1 MAIRFKYK
9 KSRNTEKAME
19 QLKEM
24 KINGVM
30 LELDRFGQMGVDRLK
45 AASPVRTGLMS
56 NSWYYEII
64 KNDKKT
70 AIIWYNT
77 DIENRL
83 NVAIIV
89 DQGHATKGGGWIK
102 GQNFIE
108 PAMQPVYEAL
118 DKYLKEE
125 VFGS

>member
-1 MAIRFKYK
+1 MAIRVKYK
-9 KSRNTEKAME
+9 KKNSEKNME
-19 QLKEM
+19 ALKQM
-24 KINGVM
+24 KMNSVM
-30 LELDRFGQMGVDRLK
+30 LDLNRFGEMGVKALK
-45 AASPVRTGLMS
+45 DASPVLTGLMA
-56 NSWYYEII
+56 NSWHYEIV

-102 GQNFIE
+102 GKNFIA
-108 PAMQPVYEAL
+108 PAMEPVYEEL
-118 DKYLKEE
+118 DKYLKE
-125 VFGS
+125 VFGK

>member
-1 MAIRFKYK
+1 MAIRVKYK
-9 KSRNTEKAME
+9 KSKSSIKNME
-19 QLKEM
+19 QLKQM
-24 KINGVM
+24 KINGIM
-30 LELDRFGQMGVDRLK
+30 LDLDRFGQMGVERLK

-64 KNDKKT
+64 KNDKKI

-77 DIENRL
+77 DIENRV

-125 VFGS
+125 VFSS

>member
-1 MAIRFKYK
+1 MAIRVKYK
-9 KSRNTEKAME
+9 KKNSEKNLEA
-19 QLKEM
+19 LKQM

-30 LELDRFGQMGVDRLK
+30 LDLDRFGEMGVAALK
-45 AASPVRTGLMS
+45 DASPVLTGLMS
-56 NSWYYEII
+56 NSWHYEIV

-77 DIENRL
+77 DIENRM

-102 GQNFIE
+102 GRNFIA
-108 PAMQPVYEAL
+108 PAMEPVYEEL
-118 DKYLKEE
+118 DKYLKE
-125 VFGS
+125 VMGR

>member
-1 MAIRFKYK
+1 MAIHFKYK
-9 KSRNTEKAME
+9 KSKSSKLNEE
-19 QLKEM
+19 QLKQM
-24 KINGVM
+24 KINGIM
-30 LELDRFGQMGVDRLK
+30 LDLDRFGQMGVERLQ
-45 AASPVRTGLMS
+45 AASPVYTGLMA

-64 KNDKKT
+64 KNDNKT
-70 AIIWYNT
+70 ALIWSNS

>member
-1 MAIRFKYK
+1 MAIRIKYK
-9 KSRNTEKAME
+9 KSRSSEKSLE
-19 QLKEM
+19 ELKQM
-24 KINGVM
+24 KINAIM
-30 LELDRFGQMGVDRLK
+30 LDLDRFGQMGVERLQ
-45 AASPVRTGLMS
+45 AASPVRTGLMA

-64 KNDKKT
+64 KNDNKT

-89 DQGHATKGGGWIK
+89 DQGHATKGGGWIQGK
-102 GQNFIE
+102 NFIE
-108 PAMQPVYEAL
+108 PAMQPVYEAI
-118 DKYLKEE
+118 DEYLKKE

>member
-1 MAIRFKYK
+1 MAIRVKYK
-9 KSRNTEKAME
+9 KKNSEKNME
-19 QLKEM
+19 ALKEM
-24 KINGVM
+24 KMNSVM
-30 LELDRFGQMGVDRLK
+30 LDLNRFGEMGVKNLRD
-45 AASPVRTGLMS
+45 ASPVLTGLMA
-56 NSWYYEII
+56 NSWHYEIV

-102 GQNFIE
+102 GKNFIA
-108 PAMQPVYEAL
+108 PAMEPVYEEL
-118 DKYLKEE
+118 DKYLKE
-125 VFGS
+125 VFGK

>member
-1 MAIRFKYK
+1 MAIHVKYK
-9 KSRNTEKAME
+9 KKNSEKNLEA
-19 QLKEM
+19 LKQM

-30 LELDRFGQMGVDRLK
+30 LDLDRFGEMGVAALRD
-45 AASPVRTGLMS
+45 ASPVLTGLMA
-56 NSWYYEII
+56 NSWHYEII

-77 DIENRL
+77 DIENRM

-102 GQNFIE
+102 GRNFIA
-108 PAMQPVYEAL
+108 PAMEPVYEEL
-118 DKYLKEE
+118 DKYLKE
-125 VFGS
+125 VMGR

>member
-1 MAIRFKYK
+1 MAIRVKYK
-9 KSRNTEKAME
+9 KKNSEKNLEA
-19 QLKEM
+19 LKQM

-30 LELDRFGQMGVDRLK
+30 LDLDRFGEMGVTALRD
-45 AASPVRTGLMS
+45 ASPVLTGLMA
-56 NSWYYEII
+56 NSWHYEIV

-77 DIENRL
+77 DIENRM

-102 GQNFIE
+102 GRNFIA
-108 PAMQPVYEAL
+108 PAMEPVYEEL
-118 DKYLKEE
+118 DKYLKE
-125 VFGS
+125 VMGR

>member
-1 MAIRFKYK
+1 MAIRVKYK
-9 KSRNTEKAME
+9 QSKSSKKNME
-19 QLKEM
+19 QLKQM

-30 LELDRFGQMGVDRLK
+30 LDLDRFGQMGVERLK
-45 AASPVRTGLMS
+45 TASPVLTGLMA

-77 DIENRL
+77 DIENRV

-102 GQNFIE
+102 GKNFIE

-125 VFGS
+125 VFSS

>member
-1 MAIRFKYK
+1 MAIRVKYK
-9 KSRNTEKAME
+9 KKNSEKNLEA
-19 QLKEM
+19 LKQM

-30 LELDRFGQMGVDRLK
+30 LDLDRFGEMGVVALRD
-45 AASPVRTGLMS
+45 ASPVLTGLMA
-56 NSWYYEII
+56 NSWHYEIV

-77 DIENRL
+77 DIENRM

-102 GQNFIE
+102 GRNFIA
-108 PAMQPVYEAL
+108 PAMEPVYEEL
-118 DKYLKEE
+118 DKYLKE
-125 VFGS
+125 VMGR

>member
-1 MAIRFKYK
+1 MAIRVKYK
-9 KSRNTEKAME
+9 QSKSSKKNME
-19 QLKEM
+19 QLKQM

-30 LELDRFGQMGVDRLK
+30 LELDRFGQMGVERLQ
-45 AASPVRTGLMS
+45 AASPVLTGLMA
-56 NSWYYEII
+56 NSWHYEII

-102 GQNFIE
+102 GKNFIE

-125 VFGS
+125 VFSS

>member
-1 MAIRFKYK
+1 MAIRIKYK
-9 KSRNTEKAME
+9 KKNSEKNME
-19 QLKEM
+19 ALKQM
-24 KINGVM
+24 KMNSVM
-30 LELDRFGQMGVDRLK
+30 LDLNRFGEMGVKALK
-45 AASPVRTGLMS
+45 DASPVLTGLMA
-56 NSWYYEII
+56 NSWHYEIV

-102 GQNFIE
+102 GKNFIA
-108 PAMQPVYEAL
+108 PAMEPVYEEL
-118 DKYLKEE
+118 DKYLKE
-125 VFGS
+125 VFGK

>member
-1 MAIRFKYK
+1 MAIRVKYK
-9 KSRNTEKAME
+9 KKNSEKNLEA
-19 QLKEM
+19 LKQM

-30 LELDRFGQMGVDRLK
+30 LDLDRFGEMGVAALRD
-45 AASPVRTGLMS
+45 ASPVLTGLMA
-56 NSWYYEII
+56 NSWHYEIV

-77 DIENRL
+77 DIENRM

-102 GQNFIE
+102 GRNFIA
-108 PAMQPVYEAL
+108 PAMEPVYEEL
-118 DKYLKEE
+118 DKYLKE
-125 VFGS
+125 VMGR

>member
-1 MAIRFKYK
+1 MAIRVKYK
-9 KSRNTEKAME
+9 KSKSSIKNME
-19 QLKEM
+19 QLKQM
-24 KINGVM
+24 KINGIM
-30 LELDRFGQMGVDRLK
+30 LDLDRFGQMGVERLK

-64 KNDKKT
+64 KNDKKI

-77 DIENRL
+77 DIENRV

-89 DQGHATKGGGWIK
+89 DQGHATKGGWWIK

-125 VFGS
+125 VFSS

>member
-1 MAIRFKYK
+1 MAIRVKYK
-9 KSRNTEKAME
+9 KKNSEKNLEA
-19 QLKEM
+19 LKQM

-30 LELDRFGQMGVDRLK
+30 LDLDRFGEMGVAALRD
-45 AASPVRTGLMS
+45 ASPVLTGLMA
-56 NSWYYEII
+56 NSWHYEIV

-77 DIENRL
+77 DIENRM

-102 GQNFIE
+102 GRNFIA
-108 PAMQPVYEAL
+108 PAMEHVYEEL
-118 DKYLKEE
+118 DKYLKE
-125 VFGS
+125 VMGR

>member
-1 MAIRFKYK
+1 MAVRVKYNK
-9 KSRNTEKAME
+9 KNSDKSIED
-19 QLKEM
+19 LKEM
-24 KINGVM
+24 KRNSVM
-30 LELDRFGQMGVDRLK
+30 LDLNRFGEMGVK
-45 AASPVRTGLMS
+45 ALRDASPVLTGLMA
-56 NSWYYEII
+56 NSWYYEIV

-102 GQNFIE
+102 GKNFIA
-108 PAMQPVYEAL
+108 PAMEPVYEEL
-118 DKYLKEE
+118 DKYLKE
-125 VFGS
+125 VFGK

>member
-1 MAIRFKYK
+1 MAIRIKYK
-9 KSRNTEKAME
+9 KKNSEKNME
-19 QLKEM
+19 ALKQM
-24 KINGVM
+24 KMNSVM
-30 LELDRFGQMGVDRLK
+30 LDLNRFGEMGVKALK
-45 AASPVRTGLMS
+45 DASPVLTGLMA
-56 NSWYYEII
+56 NSWNYEIV

-102 GQNFIE
+102 GKNFIA
-108 PAMQPVYEAL
+108 PAMEPVYEEL
-118 DKYLKEE
+118 DKYLKE
-125 VFGS
+125 VFGK

>member
-1 MAIRFKYK
+1 MAIRVKYK
-9 KSRNTEKAME
+9 KKNSEKNLEA
-19 QLKEM
+19 LKQM

-30 LELDRFGQMGVDRLK
+30 LDLDRFGEMGVAALRD
-45 AASPVRTGLMS
+45 ASPVLTGLMA
-56 NSWYYEII
+56 NSWHYEIV

-77 DIENRL
+77 DIENRM

-102 GQNFIE
+102 GRNFIA
-108 PAMQPVYEAL
+108 PAMEPVYEEI
-118 DKYLKEE
+118 DKYLKE
-125 VFGS
+125 VMGR